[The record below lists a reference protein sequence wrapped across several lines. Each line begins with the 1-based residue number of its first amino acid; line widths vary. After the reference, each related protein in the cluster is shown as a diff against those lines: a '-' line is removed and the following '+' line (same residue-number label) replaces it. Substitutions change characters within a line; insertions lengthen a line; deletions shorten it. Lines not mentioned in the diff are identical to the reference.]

1 MASRSLGTL
10 TLDVIAQ
17 VGGFVAGMDKAERS
31 SVKWRKEVEKS
42 AKAVGTAVGAG
53 VATAVTAFTAM
64 MGAAVNSASEISN
77 LAAVANVSVTDF
89 QRMAVGAKTVGI
101 EQDKLAD
108 ILKDVND
115 KVGDFLNTGGGG
127 MADFFTQIAPK
138 VGVTAEQFRNLSGSQ
153 ALGLYVSSLEKAK
166 VSQSEMTFYLEA
178 IASDATALLP
188 LLRNNAAGFREY
200 GDAAEAAG
208 AVMDEKTIWAAKQF
222 GSELTV
228 ISQYANS
235 AKIALAAEFMP
246 VLAQLAKDLAD
257 TTKEAGGLRSVVHE
271 LANDL
276 VEATAVTASLADGT
290 ARAFKIAAAVIVSG
304 FSTTMAYLQSI
315 GATANTIMGS
325 VTFGDMSKDFKENA
339 DRLTAYAIDH
349 SRTASS
355 VMSEVADAYNKPW
368 SGDVIRDYV
377 KRAREA
383 ATELGTIAPPPP
395 GTFTPITPAQQAAAK
410 AAETAAKKLQSQFDT
425 AEEGYKRQIAL
436 INTSTDKRKNA
447 TEVDKL
453 AFELEEGK
461 LKGLSE
467 AQGKK
472 LEGLAAELDAKKALL
487 KADQDAKKLAA
498 LQVNL
503 DEDNRTAKEGL
514 DMELAG
520 AGQGDKSRER
530 FRALLAIEQDYNK
543 QRREM
548 YKEYKEALLA
558 EDPDAEVNYQNETDA
573 LDKALKLRL
582 EHQRNFYEQQDEMQG
597 DWLAG
602 VSDAWQNYVDSAAD
616 FSEQA
621 GAATES
627 ILSDAT
633 SSISGSLQ
641 GIIKG
646 TESVGDAF
654 GNLAA
659 TMANSVLGALTDIAA
674 KWIVVQAL
682 KMAGITAE
690 TTATVASE
698 ATKTT
703 AKLATD
709 AASTASSLTAT
720 ATVASAQV
728 AAAGTTMTAWLPA
741 ALVASVGSFGAA
753 AIVGGTALLAAFAL
767 IKGFSGGGYTGA
779 GGVNEPAGVVHKGE
793 VVWSQAD
800 IKRFGGVSAVEAL
813 RKGKATPKGDLRS
826 AGDSWELPAQ
836 VASSS
841 DAAGSNTNVH
851 QVFHVNGDVSP
862 QTVAMIQQGMRQTM
876 SAILQDVGRNGQIMQ
891 SIRKKL

>member
-10 TLDVIAQ
+10 TLDVIAR
-17 VGGFVAGMDKAERS
+17 VGGFIAGMDKAERS
-31 SVKWRKEVEKS
+31 SEKWRKQVEKS
-42 AKAVGTAVGAG
+42 AKAVGTAIGAG
-53 VATAVTAFTAM
+53 LATGITAITAM
-64 MGAAVNSASEISN
+64 TVSAINSATEVAK
-77 LAAVANVSVTDF
+77 LASVANVSTADF
-89 QRMAVGAKTVGI
+89 QKLATGAKTVGV

-115 KVGDFLNTGGGG
+115 KVGDFLNTGGGA
-127 MADFFTQIAPK
+127 MKDFFDQIAPK
-138 VGVTAEQFRNLSGSQ
+138 VGVTADQFRNLSGSQ

-166 VSQSEMTFYLEA
+166 VSQSDMTFYMEA
-178 IASDATALLP
+178 IANDATVLLP
-188 LLRNNAAGFREY
+188 LLRNNAEGFKRF

-208 AVMDEKTIWAAKQF
+208 AIMDDKTIRAAQELKSANWLVEQSISGLGNQITSAMLPTLANFATRLSDTTINGVLAKQV
-222 GSELTV
+222 SDD
-228 ISQYANS
+228 
-235 AKIALAAEFMP
+235 LAASLRALGKFAVGTVAGIHLLSIGLKTLSDLDNAMVGGEDAKWYERFLPP
-246 VLAQLAKDLAD
+246 V
-257 TTKEAGGLRSVVHE
+257 RIY
-271 LANDL
+271 N
-276 VEATAVTASLADGT
+276 
-290 ARAFKIAAAVIVSG
+290 AFKNVDAMGKTLS
-304 FSTTMAYLQSI
+304 
-315 GATANTIMGS
+315 GATAKMDGLAIGYGNLMDSFNEKPTGATNQI
-325 VTFGDMSKDFKENA
+325 KELA
-339 DRLTAYAIDH
+339 DLWEKMQKGQD
-349 SRTASS
+349 
-355 VMSEVADAYNKPW
+355 
-368 SGDVIRDYV
+368 
-377 KRAREA
+377 
-383 ATELGTIAPPPP
+383 
-395 GTFTPITPAQQAAAK
+395 GTFTALTPAQQQAAK

-453 AFELEEGK
+453 AFELEQGK

-467 AQGKK
+467 AQGNR
-472 LEGLAAELDAKKALL
+472 LEGLATELDAKKALL

-558 EDPDAEVNYQNETDA
+558 EDPDAEVNYQKETGA

-602 VSDAWQNYVDSAAD
+602 VSDAWQNYVDIAAD

-627 ILSDAT
+627 ILGDAT
-633 SSISGSLQ
+633 SSISDSLQ

-690 TTATVASE
+690 TTATVAGE

-728 AAAGTTMTAWLPA
+728 AAAGTTMAAWLPA

-800 IKRFGGVSAVEAL
+800 IKRFVGVSAVEAL
-813 RKGKATPKGDLRS
+813 RKGKATPMGDLRS
-826 AGDSWELPAQ
+826 AGDSWDLPPQ

-841 DAAGSNTNVH
+841 ADGGGSANIQ
-851 QVFHVNGDVSP
+851 QVFNIGSDVSA
-862 QTVAMIQQGMRQTM
+862 QTVAMVQQGMRQTM
-876 SAILQDVGRNGQIMQ
+876 TAILQDVNRNGQIMQ
-891 SIRKKL
+891 TIRKKI